1 MSESLAILGFGI
13 FIKNYNNTSLSPATS
28 FAVTVFK
35 CKMSAINLIGRYQKQ
50 TGVLEVM
57 QVSKLIN
64 SLRKLYSRGRI
75 EVFVLTLCAK
85 ILQLIDARNDVANP
99 HGLA

>member
-1 MSESLAILGFGI
+1 
-13 FIKNYNNTSLSPATS
+13 
-28 FAVTVFK
+28 
-35 CKMSAINLIGRYQKQ
+35 MSAINLIGRYQKQ

-99 HGLA
+99 MV

>member
-1 MSESLAILGFGI
+1 
-13 FIKNYNNTSLSPATS
+13 
-28 FAVTVFK
+28 
-35 CKMSAINLIGRYQKQ
+35 MSAINLIGRYQKQ

>member
-1 MSESLAILGFGI
+1 
-13 FIKNYNNTSLSPATS
+13 
-28 FAVTVFK
+28 
-35 CKMSAINLIGRYQKQ
+35 
-50 TGVLEVM
+50 M